1 MIPSQHY
8 DQLHRKL
15 DEAYREIKRLSNEN
29 LTLKNDIER
38 SEKTLWEMTT
48 SLYKAKADL
57 IAAKDTAPPAARNT
71 PDSE

>member
-8 DQLHRKL
+8 DQLYKQL
-15 DEAYREIKRLSNEN
+15 NDAYREIKRLSNEN

-57 IAAKDTAPPAARNT
+57 IAAKDTASPAEQNT
-71 PDSE
+71 PNSE